1 MTQIEPELITII
13 EGPTPE
19 FHPSP
24 QDWLQSIYEGPD
36 DHDSAF
42 CQLRTNNGH
51 DIIAR
56 CHAAWD
62 EGRPVQ
68 LEYPDELRMRQY
80 ADVIAMRLSEVEEG
94 HLLQLWLSFPVDY
107 TEEEEEDE
115 AYDED
120 DDGFYYG

>member
-1 MTQIEPELITII
+1 MTQPKPELITII

-19 FHPSP
+19 FQLSS

-36 DHDSAF
+36 DRDSAF
-42 CQLRTNNGH
+42 CQLRTNNGS
-51 DIIAR
+51 DILDR

-68 LEYPDELRMRQY
+68 LEYPDEMRMRQY

-94 HLLQLWLSFPVDY
+94 QLLQLWLSFPVDY
-107 TEEEEEDE
+107 TEEEEDE
-115 AYDED
+115 AYGED
-120 DDGFYYG
+120 DDDFYYG